1 VFILVSFNCHCG
13 SYFNSREYYLLEKG
27 GEKGMRR
34 VLIIIFLLFTCF
46 AFVCCESKKEA
57 RMRYEAE
64 EQKRDERL
72 EKRNKEGR
80 QWNFMRMRKS
90 QIGRYEIFQQRQ
102 FAKNTFL
109 LDTMDGRVWIIV
121 EDKETK
127 ELLWQEVNVENRD
140 SLNIEE
146 FFKNDK

>member
-1 VFILVSFNCHCG
+1 
-13 SYFNSREYYLLEKG
+13 
-27 GEKGMRR
+27 
-34 VLIIIFLLFTCF
+34 
-46 AFVCCESKKEA
+46 
-57 RMRYEAE
+57 MRYEAE